1 MTSDEKQPP
10 RARGDRIEWFTVSY
24 RTLALVGAAVLLAAI
39 AWFVLGRGTPPP
51 PPPATAVATG
61 ARFQS
66 IEGSVQV
73 KRSGTL
79 EWVPATRA
87 IVLRQNDLVR
97 TGSGAT
103 AEIHLADGGVIN
115 VRPDSLMTILESSQ
129 NPISRLQRVALSIQS
144 GEANFQTAGRN
155 VPGSTTISTPTLRAT
170 ADRETSGS
178 IQVAEGGATGLRIF
192 RGQGAAETRA
202 GQRIALASN
211 EGVRV
216 DASGAAGP
224 KLALPTVPQLTAPS
238 NGTDIAYP
246 DLTQGITLLLWSAVP
261 EATGYRVVVDF
272 SPSFA
277 RPLYDRQTA
286 RSTQME
292 LRALDAGSYYWKV
305 AAIGTDGTEG
315 SFSDLWRFTLAKSPQ
330 IPASPPPLVF
340 EAAEL
345 KGNVLHVR
353 GRTEPGASLSLSGV
367 RLEVQAD
374 GSFNEFVTFDGGA
387 GATVRLTA
395 TGTRGGSVE
404 QRRRVT
410 VAN

>member
-1 MTSDEKQPP
+1 
-10 RARGDRIEWFTVSY
+10 
-24 RTLALVGAAVLLAAI
+24 
-39 AWFVLGRGTPPP
+39 
-51 PPPATAVATG
+51 
-61 ARFQS
+61 
-66 IEGSVQV
+66 
-73 KRSGTL
+73 
-79 EWVPATRA
+79 
-87 IVLRQNDLVR
+87 
-97 TGSGAT
+97 
-103 AEIHLADGGVIN
+103 
-115 VRPDSLMTILESSQ
+115 MTILESSQ

-216 DASGAAGP
+216 DATGAAGP
-224 KLALPTVPQLTAPS
+224 KLALPTIPQLTAPS

-261 EATGYRVVVDF
+261 GATGYRVVVDF

-330 IPASPPPLVF
+330 SLASPPPLVF
-340 EAAEL
+340 ETAEL

-353 GRTEPGASLSLSGV
+353 GRTEPGATLSLGGV

-404 QRRRVT
+404 QSRRVT

>member
-1 MTSDEKQPP
+1 MGSDEKQP
-10 RARGDRIEWFTVSY
+10 RTRGDRLEWFTVRY
-24 RTLALVGAAVLLAAI
+24 RTLALAGGALVLVAAI
-39 AWFVLGRGTPPP
+39 GWFVLGPRTPPP
-51 PPPATAVATG
+51 PPSAADVETG
-61 ARFQS
+61 ARFAS

-73 KRSGTL
+73 KRSGKL
-79 EWVPATRA
+79 EWVAATLA
-87 IVLRQNDLVR
+87 VVLRQNDLVR
-97 TGSGAT
+97 TGSGAS
-103 AEIHLADGGVIN
+103 AEIRLADGGVIN

-129 NPISRLQRVALSIQS
+129 NPISRHQRTSLSIQS
-144 GEANFQTAGRN
+144 GEANFQTASRG

-170 ADRETSGS
+170 AERDTAGN
-178 IQVAEGGATGLRIF
+178 IQVAQGGATGLRIF

-202 GQRIALASN
+202 GQRIALVSN

-246 DLTQGITLLLWSAVP
+246 DLKQGITLVLWNAVP
-261 EATGYRVVVDF
+261 GASAYRVMVDF

-277 RPLYDRQTA
+277 RPLFDRQTT

-292 LRALDAGSYYWKV
+292 LRALEAGQYYWKV
-305 AAIGTDGTEG
+305 AAVGSDGTEG
-315 SFSDLWRFTLAKSPQ
+315 SFSDLWRFTLARSPQ
-330 IPASPPPLVF
+330 TAVSPPPLVF

-345 KGNVLHVR
+345 KGNLLHVR
-353 GRTEPGASLSLSGV
+353 GRTEPGATLSLNGV

-374 GSFNEFVTFDGGA
+374 GSFNEFVAFDGEA
-387 GATVRLTA
+387 GASVRLTA
-395 TGTRGGSVE
+395 TGTHGGAVE

-410 VAN
+410 VAD